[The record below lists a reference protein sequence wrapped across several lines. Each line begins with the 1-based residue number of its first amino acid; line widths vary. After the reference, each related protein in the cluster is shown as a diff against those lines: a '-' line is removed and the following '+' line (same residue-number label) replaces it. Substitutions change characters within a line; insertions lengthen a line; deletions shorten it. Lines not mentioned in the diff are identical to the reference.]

1 MSEELEVKE
10 ITELNEVSFTDESLV
25 LAYTEDEGVGK
36 ATFANAK
43 AAIGAEISI
52 EQTKAGTTP
61 SAENELTAT
70 IRNGGSTET
79 KKFVIKNGTGL
90 SEAEQTESTDE
101 NGLRSNS
108 VSLKSSDP
116 TLVNDVE
123 FTVKDGIGIKAHSV
137 KESADTNGLRKST
150 LDVSYTDGTA
160 DSVEIKDGIGVKS
173 HSTEASVDDN
183 GLRKNSV
190 NIAYTDGTSDKIE
203 INDGIGV
210 SDHSITKETDENG
223 LSKSTFNITYT
234 DGKTDSAEISDGV
247 GIKTAEQT
255 TSSTLSG
262 ELNEYTIKLTDGTES
277 KIKVYNGRAG
287 KDFRIKKTYSSVA
300 AMQAD
305 FSGTDVGTYEF
316 AMIDTGSV
324 EDADTGKLYCKNET
338 EWSYIGD
345 LSGAQGIKGDTG
357 NGIASITNLT
367 NSDGNIDIIITMT
380 DGTQKKFVIQN
391 GTNIIAG
398 TNINI
403 SDDYK
408 ISVDMQKIFAQ
419 IYPVGSLYW
428 SSKSTDPSSLFGGTW
443 KQITDRFVL
452 AAGKTYKAEDTGGN
466 ATVTLTTDN
475 MPSHSHSFTPSG
487 TIKMNAHSHELNNH
501 THSFTPSGTVSSS
514 FTGTAVTSNDMNQNK
529 EATFYV
535 NAGGSDAPT
544 GFISFTG
551 KSGSTAGTTGS
562 SKRTNYELNISHT
575 HSVTAKGTVSS
586 SFSGSA
592 GTTGGNSGTTTS
604 ETSTGSFSGSAGTT
618 DTSGSGTAFSI
629 LPPYVVK
636 YCWERIA

>member
-10 ITELNEVSFTDESLV
+10 ITELNDVSFTDESLV
-25 LAYTEDEGVGK
+25 LVYTEDEGVGK
-36 ATFANAK
+36 ATFTKAK

-52 EQTKAGTTP
+52 EQTKTGTTP

-70 IRNGGSTET
+70 IRNGGTTET

-90 SEAEQTESTDE
+90 SGTAQTESTDA

-123 FTVKDGIGIKAHSV
+123 FTVKDGVGIKAHSV
-137 KESADTNGLRKST
+137 KEATDTNGLRKNT
-150 LDVSYTDGTA
+150 VNVSYTDGTA
-160 DSVEIKDGIGVKS
+160 DSVEIKDGIGVKK

-183 GLRKNSV
+183 GLRKSSV
-190 NIAYTDGTSDKIE
+190 NIAYTDGASDKIE

-210 SDHSITKETDENG
+210 SGHSITKETDENG
-223 LSKSTFNITYT
+223 LSKNTLNISYT

-255 TSSTLSG
+255 TTSTLSG

-305 FSGTDVGTYEF
+305 FSGTDVETFEF

-357 NGIASITNLT
+357 NGIASITNELDE
-367 NSDGNIDIIITMT
+367 NNKIKITIAMT
-380 DGTQKKFVIQN
+380 DGSEKSFVLNN
-391 GTNIIAG
+391 GVEYSAG
-398 TNINI
+398 ENVSI
-403 SDDYK
+403 SEANV
-408 ISVDMQKIFAQ
+408 ISVD
-419 IYPVGSLYW
+419 L
-428 SSKSTDPSSLFGGTW
+428 SSKANVSDLSAKANVSDLSVKANVSDVYAKTETYTKTEINTEIGKKYTKPSSGIPKTDLAAAVQTSLGKADSALQSHQDISGKANVSDLNLKLSLSGGT
-443 KQITDRFVL
+443 
-452 AAGKTYKAEDTGGN
+452 
-466 ATVTLTTDN
+466 
-475 MPSHSHSFTPSG
+475 M
-487 TIKMNAHSHELNNH
+487 
-501 THSFTPSGTVSSS
+501 
-514 FTGTAVTSNDMNQNK
+514 TGTLVAQKGLRIPLSAPSSPQNGDIWI
-529 EATFYV
+529 E
-535 NAGGSDAPT
+535 
-544 GFISFTG
+544 
-551 KSGSTAGTTGS
+551 
-562 SKRTNYELNISHT
+562 
-575 HSVTAKGTVSS
+575 
-586 SFSGSA
+586 
-592 GTTGGNSGTTTS
+592 
-604 ETSTGSFSGSAGTT
+604 
-618 DTSGSGTAFSI
+618 
-629 LPPYVVK
+629 
-636 YCWERIA
+636 

>member
-1 MSEELEVKE
+1 MADELEVKE
-10 ITELNEVSFTDESLV
+10 ITELNDVSFTDESLV
-25 LAYTEDEGVGK
+25 LAYTENDGIGK

-43 AAIGAEISI
+43 SAIGADISI
-52 EQTKAGTTP
+52 EQTKTGTTP
-61 SAENELTAT
+61 SAVNELTAT
-70 IRNGGSTET
+70 VRNGGTTET
-79 KKFVIKNGTGL
+79 KKFVIRNGTGL
-90 SEAEQTESTDE
+90 SQAAQTESTDA

-108 VSLKSSDP
+108 VSLKSSDT

-123 FTVKDGIGIKAHSV
+123 FTIKDGVGIKAHSV
-137 KESADTNGLRKST
+137 KDSVDTNGLRKST
-150 LDVSYTDGTA
+150 LDVSYTDGKT

-173 HSTEASVDDN
+173 HSTESSVDDN

-210 SDHSITKETDENG
+210 SEHSITKETDENG
-223 LSKSTFNITYT
+223 LSKSTLNLSYT
-234 DGKTDSAEISDGV
+234 DGKTESAEISDGV

-287 KDFRIKKTYSSVA
+287 KDFRIKKTYSSIA

-357 NGIASITNLT
+357 NGIASITNQI
-367 NSDGNIDIIITMT
+367 NNDGNIDIVITMT
-380 DGTQKKFVIQN
+380 DGTQKKFIVQN
-391 GTNIIAG
+391 GTNIKAG
-398 TNINI
+398 TNISI
-403 SDDYK
+403 SNDYK
-408 ISVDMQKIFAQ
+408 LSVDMQKIFAQ
-419 IYPVGSLYW
+419 VYPVGSLYW
-428 SSKSTDPSSLFGGTW
+428 SSKSTNPSSLFGGTW

-452 AAGKTYKAEDTGGN
+452 AAGSTYKAEATGGA
-466 ATVTLTTDN
+466 ATVTLTKEN

-487 TIKMNAHSHELNNH
+487 TIMMDAHSHGLNGHAH
-501 THSFTPSGTVSSS
+501 TFTPSGTVKVELNNSTHSGSISSTSTHQLFVHGGSSDISSS
-514 FTGTAVTSNDMNQNK
+514 GCLSVGDFSGRRRSGGTDSNNGCK
-529 EATFYV
+529 TL
-535 NAGGSDAPT
+535 
-544 GFISFTG
+544 SF
-551 KSGSTAGTTGS
+551 SLTT
-562 SKRTNYELNISHT
+562 NV
-575 HSVTAKGTVSS
+575 SVKSS
-586 SFSGSA
+586 SFSGS
-592 GTTGGNSGTTTS
+592 SGTTSSSNGT
-604 ETSTGSFSGSAGTT
+604 TTTTTTTGAFKGSQGTT
-618 DTSGSGTAFSI
+618 DAKGSGTAFSI
-629 LPPYVVK
+629 MPPYVVK
-636 YCWERIA
+636 YCWERTA